1 MKKIISLVMVAMM
14 TAVLTGCP
22 KKQTIVEEAKAPA
35 VDAEKQK
42 TEDRAKAEAEARAK
56 AEAEARTR
64 AEAKAK
70 AETAAAKEE
79 TAVKAKEEAVKTEE
93 RAAKEAASITE
104 MKVAEEFRLEDIHF
118 DFDKSDIKEKDREIL
133 KGLAE
138 WLSKNKSSKM
148 QIEGHCD
155 ERGTNEYNLAL
166 GERRAHSAK
175 QYLVTLGVGKDR
187 ISTISYG
194 EEKPLCAES
203 SEDCWA
209 KNRRGHFVIQE
220 KK

>member
-1 MKKIISLVMVAMM
+1 MKKIISFTIILMM
-14 TAVLTGCP
+14 TAFLTGCP
-22 KKQTIVEEAKAPA
+22 KKQTIAEEAKAPA

-42 TEDRAKAEAEARAK
+42 AEARAKAEAEARAK
-56 AEAEARTR
+56 AEAETR
-64 AEAKAK
+64 AK
-70 AETAAAKEE
+70 AEAAKTKEE
-79 TAVKAKEEAVKTEE
+79 AAVKAKEEAAVNTE
-93 RAAKEAASITE
+93 AKDTKEAAAKTE
-104 MKVAEEFRLEDIHF
+104 AKVTEEFRLEDIHF
-118 DFDKSDIKEKDREIL
+118 DFDKSDIKEKDRDIL
-133 KGLAE
+133 KGLSD
-138 WLSKNKSSKM
+138 WLSKNKSAKI

-175 QYLVTLGVGKDR
+175 QYLVTLGVAKNR

-194 EEKPLCAES
+194 EEKPLCAEAN
-203 SEDCWA
+203 EDCWA